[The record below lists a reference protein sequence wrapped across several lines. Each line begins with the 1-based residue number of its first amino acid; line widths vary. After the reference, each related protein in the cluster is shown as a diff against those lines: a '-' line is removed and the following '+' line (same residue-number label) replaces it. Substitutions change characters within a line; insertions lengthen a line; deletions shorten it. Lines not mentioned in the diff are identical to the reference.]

1 VHKPS
6 PSLEAVRRKDYR
18 AAAAG
23 SFPNVAWLWFVVGAV
38 VVIGVIVVVLVL
50 RYMGV
55 RDSVVTGG
63 WIAQAIDVYRKG
75 SALHEEMTATVQP
88 GGLGTAAGGD
98 RWADIQR
105 RADDLAAELD
115 ALQQAAVGPED
126 RSAAAEALGS
136 LQAAR
141 SAIETYRDA
150 GGDAGQAEAVRG
162 HLSAF
167 EESLRALR
175 SPRQHLW

>member
-1 VHKPS
+1 
-6 PSLEAVRRKDYR
+6 
-18 AAAAG
+18 
-23 SFPNVAWLWFVVGAV
+23 VAWLWFAVGAV

-63 WIAQAIDVYRKG
+63 WIAQGIDAYRKG
-75 SALHEEMTATVQP
+75 SALHEEMTAAVEP
-88 GGLGTAAGGD
+88 SALGTAGGD
-98 RWADIQR
+98 ARWADIQR
-105 RADDLAAELD
+105 HADDLAAELHV
-115 ALQQAAVGPED
+115 LQQAAVGPED
-126 RSAAAEALGS
+126 RSAAAHALGS

-141 SAIETYRDA
+141 SAMEAYRDA
-150 GGDAGQAEAVRG
+150 GGDAGQGEVVRG
-162 HLSAF
+162 RLSTL

>member
-1 VHKPS
+1 
-6 PSLEAVRRKDYR
+6 
-18 AAAAG
+18 
-23 SFPNVAWLWFVVGAV
+23 VAWLWFLVGAV
-38 VVIGVIVVVLVL
+38 VVIGVIVVALVL

-63 WIAQAIDVYRKG
+63 WIAQGIDAYRKG
-75 SALHEEMTATVQP
+75 SALHKAMTAAVQP
-88 GGLGTAAGGD
+88 GALATAAGGA

-105 RADDLAAELD
+105 HADDLARELH

-126 RSAAAEALGS
+126 RSAAADALGS

-141 SAIETYRDA
+141 SAMEAYRDA
-150 GGDAGQAEAVRG
+150 GGDAGQAETVRG
-162 HLSAF
+162 RLSAF

>member
-1 VHKPS
+1 
-6 PSLEAVRRKDYR
+6 
-18 AAAAG
+18 
-23 SFPNVAWLWFVVGAV
+23 VAWLWFVVGAV

-63 WIAQAIDVYRKG
+63 WLAQGIDAYRKG
-75 SALHEEMTATVQP
+75 SALAEEMTAAVQP
-88 GGLGTAAGGD
+88 GALATAGGGA
-98 RWADIQR
+98 RWADVQG
-105 RADDLAAELD
+105 RADDLAAELN

-126 RSAAAEALGS
+126 RSAAADALSS

-141 SAIETYRDA
+141 SAMEAYRDA
-150 GGDAGQAEAVRG
+150 GGDGGQAEAVRAR
-162 HLSAF
+162 LSAF

>member
-1 VHKPS
+1 M
-6 PSLEAVRRKDYR
+6 
-18 AAAAG
+18 
-23 SFPNVAWLWFVVGAV
+23 AWLWFVVGAV

-63 WIAQAIDVYRKG
+63 WLAQGIDAYRKG
-75 SALHEEMTATVQP
+75 SALHEEMAAAVHS
-88 GGLGTAAGGD
+88 GALGTAAGGA

-105 RADDLAAELD
+105 RADDLAAQLN
-115 ALQQAAVGPED
+115 ALRQAAVGPED
-126 RSAAAEALGS
+126 RSAAADALGS

-141 SAIETYRDA
+141 SAMETYRDA
-150 GGDAGQAEAVRG
+150 VGDAGQAEAVRG
-162 HLSAF
+162 RLSAF

>member
-1 VHKPS
+1 VT
-6 PSLEAVRRKDYR
+6 
-18 AAAAG
+18 
-23 SFPNVAWLWFVVGAV
+23 WLWFLLGAI

-63 WIAQAIDVYRKG
+63 WLAQGIDAYRKG
-75 SALHEEMTATVQP
+75 SALHEKMTAAVQP
-88 GGLGTAAGGD
+88 GALGTADGAA

-105 RADDLAAELD
+105 RADDLAAELN

-126 RSAAAEALGS
+126 RSAAADALGS
-136 LQAAR
+136 LHEAR
-141 SAIETYRDA
+141 SAMEAYRDA
-150 GGDAGQAEAVRG
+150 GGDAEQAEAVRDR
-162 HLSAF
+162 LSAF

>member
-1 VHKPS
+1 
-6 PSLEAVRRKDYR
+6 
-18 AAAAG
+18 
-23 SFPNVAWLWFVVGAV
+23 VAWLWFVVGAV

-63 WIAQAIDVYRKG
+63 WIAEAIEVYRKG
-75 SALHEEMTATVQP
+75 SALHEAMTVAVQP
-88 GGLGTAAGGD
+88 GALATAGGA

-105 RADDLAAELD
+105 RADDLAAELH

-126 RSAAAEALGS
+126 RSAAADALGS

-141 SAIETYRDA
+141 SAMEAYRDA

-162 HLSAF
+162 RLSAF

>member
-1 VHKPS
+1 
-6 PSLEAVRRKDYR
+6 
-18 AAAAG
+18 
-23 SFPNVAWLWFVVGAV
+23 VAWLWFVVGAV

-63 WIAQAIDVYRKG
+63 WLAQGIDAYRKG
-75 SALHEEMTATVQP
+75 SVLHEAMTAAVQP
-88 GGLGTAAGGD
+88 GALASAGGD
-98 RWADIQR
+98 VRWADIQR
-105 RADDLAAELD
+105 RADDLAAELN

-126 RSAAAEALGS
+126 RSAAADALGS

-141 SAIETYRDA
+141 SAMEAYRDA
-150 GGDAGQAEAVRG
+150 GGDAGQAEGVHVR
-162 HLSAF
+162 LSAF
-167 EESLRALR
+167 EESLHALR

>member
-1 VHKPS
+1 M
-6 PSLEAVRRKDYR
+6 
-18 AAAAG
+18 
-23 SFPNVAWLWFVVGAV
+23 AWLWFVVGAV

-63 WIAQAIDVYRKG
+63 WLTQGIDAYRKG
-75 SALHEEMTATVQP
+75 SVLHEAMIAALRP
-88 GGLGTAAGGD
+88 GALAAADGGA

-105 RADDLAAELD
+105 RADDLARELN

-126 RSAAAEALGS
+126 RSTAADALGS

-141 SAIETYRDA
+141 SAMEAYRDA
-150 GGDAGQAEAVRG
+150 GGDAGQAGAVRG
-162 HLSAF
+162 RLSAF

>member
-1 VHKPS
+1 
-6 PSLEAVRRKDYR
+6 
-18 AAAAG
+18 
-23 SFPNVAWLWFVVGAV
+23 VAWLWFLVGAV
-38 VVIGVIVVVLVL
+38 VVIGVIAVVLVL

-63 WIAQAIDVYRKG
+63 WIAQGIDAYRKG
-75 SALHEEMTATVQP
+75 SVLHEEMTAAVRP
-88 GGLGTAAGGD
+88 GALATAADGT

-105 RADDLAAELD
+105 RADDLARDLH

-126 RSAAAEALGS
+126 RSSAADAIGS

-141 SAIETYRDA
+141 SAMAAYWDA
-150 GGDAGQAEAVRG
+150 GGDALQAEVVRSR
-162 HLSAF
+162 LSAF